1 MGRSSELYQEVADQR
16 DFLNETELWEFTNTY
31 LSLIKQLQNYRGELK
46 GTPHEVLMDLLSIE
60 IDERNVNQAWDL
72 ADEWMKEARGK
83 KWKK

>member
-1 MGRSSELYQEVADQR
+1 MGRSSEM
-16 DFLNETELWEFTNTY
+16 
-31 LSLIKQLQNYRGELK
+31 K